1 MVKCMQGSL
10 NFEQDSIEKAVGDW
24 EYSNKDKG
32 EVYTK
37 PEVIE
42 YMLTICGLN
51 SLDVLL
57 NSKILE
63 PSCGDGEFVLAI
75 AKRLLSFAEDKIPVA
90 QLIGRIKALDIV
102 SKSIEK
108 AKYRTIHLLEEHGYT
123 CKESRDVADSWFIRS
138 DFLLTEI
145 SEKFTHIIGNPPYV
159 RVENI
164 PKDLLGLYR
173 SRFSTMTDRAD
184 LYIPFFEKSLE
195 HLDREGRLIFICTDR
210 WIKNTYGRGL
220 RHLISNRYSFDFYA
234 DLYGVE
240 AFAKKVSTYPA
251 ITQISNGGLRETILM
266 HSPVF
271 SEAEA
276 QEVCKKINGELS
288 SISAVKGVAE
298 SDKPWLTG
306 SADQTFL
313 VKKIEAKYP
322 TLEDTG
328 CRVYIGTATGANSV
342 FIIGNNDA
350 EIELS
355 RLVPVI
361 TARELA
367 KPEPKKNHKYIINT
381 YDESGII
388 DIDKYPNLK
397 KYLEGYRD
405 ILSNRHIARKDS
417 KHWYKTIDKIPMDRV
432 SKEKLLIPDIRSES
446 KVYYSAG
453 GVQPNNSIY
462 YICSEEWN
470 LHALR
475 VVLLSRVA
483 NLFIANYATR
493 VANGYFR
500 YQAQHLRKICLPLWS
515 MVPDDLKERL
525 VEVGRAEKS
534 EEYTA
539 LAAKLYGLDDTDKEI
554 IGI

>member
-1 MVKCMQGSL
+1 M
-10 NFEQDSIEKAVGDW
+10 
-24 EYSNKDKG
+24 
-32 EVYTK
+32 
-37 PEVIE
+37 
-42 YMLTICGLN
+42 
-51 SLDVLL
+51 
-57 NSKILE
+57 
-63 PSCGDGEFVLAI
+63 
-75 AKRLLSFAEDKIPVA
+75 
-90 QLIGRIKALDIV
+90 
-102 SKSIEK
+102 
-108 AKYRTIHLLEEHGYT
+108 
-123 CKESRDVADSWFIRS
+123 
-138 DFLLTEI
+138 
-145 SEKFTHIIGNPPYV
+145 
-159 RVENI
+159 
-164 PKDLLGLYR
+164 
-173 SRFSTMTDRAD
+173 
-184 LYIPFFEKSLE
+184 
-195 HLDREGRLIFICTDR
+195 
-210 WIKNTYGRGL
+210 
-220 RHLISNRYSFDFYA
+220 
-234 DLYGVE
+234 
-240 AFAKKVSTYPA
+240 
-251 ITQISNGGLRETILM
+251 
-266 HSPVF
+266 
-271 SEAEA
+271 
-276 QEVCKKINGELS
+276 
-288 SISAVKGVAE
+288 
-298 SDKPWLTG
+298 
-306 SADQTFL
+306 
-313 VKKIEAKYP
+313 
-322 TLEDTG
+322 
-328 CRVYIGTATGANSV
+328 
-342 FIIGNNDA
+342 
-350 EIELS
+350 
-355 RLVPVI
+355 
-361 TARELA
+361 A